1 MKSSEHSEHSEHSGR
16 LDEELIAQIK
26 GIQIRARHLV
36 NSSFAGEYQSAFR
49 GRGME
54 FDEIRE
60 YIPGDDIRSIDWNVT
75 ARTNHP
81 FVKIYKDERELTV
94 MFVVDVS
101 ASSHF
106 GTTHKFKNE
115 ISAEVTA
122 LLAYMALRNNDK
134 VGMIIFSDHVEHY
147 IPPKKGKGHVW
158 KLIRDILTYKSAAR
172 KTNLNIPLEFL
183 NRVLKRKC
191 ITFMI
196 SDFQGEGYEKQV
208 RTTAKR
214 HELIALSVMDPKELA
229 LPRMGYIELEDAETG
244 ESILINTNKAS
255 LLKDY
260 AKITR
265 QKLENQVKF
274 FRSCGID
281 HIALSTQ
288 ETYLTP
294 IIGYFKLR
302 ERRMIR

>member
-1 MKSSEHSEHSEHSGR
+1 MSQQKL
-16 LDEELIAQIK
+16 LDEELIAKIK
-26 GIQIRARHLV
+26 GIQIRAKFLV
-36 NSSFAGEYQSAFR
+36 NNSFAGEYQSAFR

-60 YIPGDDIRSIDWNVT
+60 YQPGDDIRAIDWNVT

-81 FVKIYKDERELTV
+81 FVKIFKDERELTV

-106 GTTHKFKNE
+106 GTVNKFKNE
-115 ISAEVTA
+115 VSAEMTA

-158 KLIRDILTYKSAAR
+158 QLIRDILTYKSSAR
-172 KTNLNIPLEFL
+172 KTNLNVPLEFL
-183 NRVLKRKC
+183 NRVIKQKA

-196 SDFQGEGYEKQV
+196 SDFQGEGFEKQL
-208 RTTAKR
+208 RTTANR
-214 HELIALSVMDPKELA
+214 HDLVAISVMDPKEMQ
-229 LPRMGYIELEDAETG
+229 LPKVGYIELEDAETG
-244 ESILINTNKAS
+244 EFILVNTNQDS
-255 LLKDY
+255 LRSEFTSINK
-260 AKITR
+260 K
-265 QKLENQVKF
+265 KLADQVNF

-281 HIALSTQ
+281 LININTKDS
-288 ETYLTP
+288 YLTP
-294 IIGYFKLR
+294 IIQFFRNR
-302 ERRMIR
+302 ERRMR